1 MYDDGN
7 DDWLTHNG
15 NKNECPIAYYG
26 IGKKLDNI
34 FIVEK
39 AMECILIWGFKPGKI
54 KAYEKY
60 TNDNSN
66 DQIKLLEDVFI
77 VV

>member
-1 MYDDGN
+1 MSN
-7 DDWLTHNG
+7 WLS
-15 NKNECPIAYYG
+15 YG

-34 FIVEK
+34 FIIVK
-39 AMECILIWGFKPGKI
+39 GMEYILIWGFKPGKT

-77 VV
+77 VVQSKICWMCIDRKVQYL

>member
-1 MYDDGN
+1 
-7 DDWLTHNG
+7 
-15 NKNECPIAYYG
+15 
-26 IGKKLDNI
+26 
-34 FIVEK
+34 
-39 AMECILIWGFKPGKI
+39 MECILILGFKSGKI

-77 VV
+77 VVQSKIC